1 VNNSNLVSTSGIVSG
16 GVESSYSP
24 NSTSSHL
31 PTSTVKIKSDPGQ
44 ELPSQ
49 SPDNPDSQLDESK
62 VGKNDKNNKRQRR
75 QRTHFTS
82 QQLQE
87 LEALFT
93 RNRYP
98 DMSVR
103 EEIAMW
109 TNLTE
114 PRVRIWFKNRRAKW
128 RKRERHLIN
137 ATGDFTKAAAA
148 GFGTQFNGLMQPF
161 DESLYSGYSTYNNWK
176 VPSATPS
183 SLAKA
188 GFAWGLTS
196 SSFNMNSNPLG
207 STSYGSNNAA
217 NYGSMYSAVVSASST
232 SPTNS
237 EGPNIASSKTDLV
250 YPPLP
255 KLKSSPIL
263 KDPLEDTLPRSP
275 TESSGGGGPYNP
287 LV

>member
-1 VNNSNLVSTSGIVSG
+1 MCPAHPLVPIYFRHGSKSKIHQWRVFFGPNYFFKPIEGHKKNKKMSLDSFNQKFTPWNLKNS
-16 GVESSYSP
+16 
-24 NSTSSHL
+24 
-31 PTSTVKIKSDPGQ
+31 VKKRFSFLDPGQ

-114 PRVRIWFKNRRAKW
+114 PRVRVSSYLLKVVKIFRLTP
-128 RKRERHLIN
+128 ERI
-137 ATGDFTKAAAA
+137 F
-148 GFGTQFNGLMQPF
+148 P
-161 DESLYSGYSTYNNWK
+161 SLH
-176 VPSATPS
+176 V
-183 SLAKA
+183 L
-188 GFAWGLTS
+188 
-196 SSFNMNSNPLG
+196 
-207 STSYGSNNAA
+207 
-217 NYGSMYSAVVSASST
+217 
-232 SPTNS
+232 
-237 EGPNIASSKTDLV
+237 
-250 YPPLP
+250 
-255 KLKSSPIL
+255 
-263 KDPLEDTLPRSP
+263 
-275 TESSGGGGPYNP
+275 
-287 LV
+287 

>member
-1 VNNSNLVSTSGIVSG
+1 MKNS
-16 GVESSYSP
+16 
-24 NSTSSHL
+24 
-31 PTSTVKIKSDPGQ
+31 VKKRFSFLDPGQ

-114 PRVRIWFKNRRAKW
+114 PRVRVSSYLLKVVKIFRLTP
-128 RKRERHLIN
+128 ERIFLFLHV
-137 ATGDFTKAAAA
+137 F
-148 GFGTQFNGLMQPF
+148 
-161 DESLYSGYSTYNNWK
+161 S
-176 VPSATPS
+176 
-183 SLAKA
+183 
-188 GFAWGLTS
+188 
-196 SSFNMNSNPLG
+196 
-207 STSYGSNNAA
+207 
-217 NYGSMYSAVVSASST
+217 
-232 SPTNS
+232 
-237 EGPNIASSKTDLV
+237 
-250 YPPLP
+250 
-255 KLKSSPIL
+255 
-263 KDPLEDTLPRSP
+263 
-275 TESSGGGGPYNP
+275 
-287 LV
+287 